1 MARKV
6 VKLGNRKRRYIDV
19 VVPVQQAVTDGDGAL
34 VLGEDGEPTYVVEE
48 HTYKVPLRSSL
59 KTSELML
66 FYKEGGEP
74 LDGFEAT
81 LAFQRFLGRY
91 VPESVVS
98 ELDLDDVNAFFDAW
112 DEASDEDGV
121 TQGE

>member
-19 VVPVQQAVTDGDGAL
+19 VVPTQRPVTDDDGNL
-34 VLGEDGEPTYVVEE
+34 VLDEDGDPTYEVEE
-48 HTYKVPLRSSL
+48 RTYKVPLRGSF
-59 KTSELML
+59 KTDELRL

-81 LAFQRFLGRY
+81 LAFLRFLGRY
-91 VPESVVS
+91 VPEQVVG
-98 ELDLDDVNAFFDAW
+98 ELELDDVGELFQAW